1 MPSERGTEDAMH
13 GCPRDPVSLCD
24 LAQALALLAFPEDG
38 SLIELKWPAS
48 DVPAFEPGPG
58 AYRPGPAR

>member
-1 MPSERGTEDAMH
+1 MH
-13 GCPRDPVSLCD
+13 GGPRDPVGLCD